1 MPRNLVLITY
11 DSCRLD
17 SARAARAPNLARLG
31 EIEARWSYASWTA
44 PSHYTFLMGLIP
56 HRSPPHVYASEV
68 YKEDFRKWGDR
79 LDIPDLK
86 FETFL
91 PQLSLAGMLKQY
103 GYRTVARVSMPVLN
117 PFTVLNNAF
126 DDYRLMPNHND
137 FAGMVREAEFARDQ
151 PSFHFFNLG
160 ETHYPYMLK
169 DAALPHI
176 SGLHG
181 VARTL
186 AAGGDAGGPVGDSG
200 AGPGSRPGAGPVHGT
215 QAMDVDAFFAP
226 EVMQGLHRQQ
236 IACVEYLDGL
246 LGALYDKAPSDTWF
260 MIMGDHGEAF
270 GEGGYFGHGPVM
282 HEKVFE
288 VPFVEGLR
296 PRRARLI

>member
-1 MPRNLVLITY
+1 MPRNLVFITY

-31 EIEARWSYASWTA
+31 EIEARYSYASWTA

-56 HRSPPHVYASEV
+56 HLSPPNVYASEV
-68 YKEDFRKWGDR
+68 YKEDFRRWSDR
-79 LDIPDLK
+79 LDIPDLR

-91 PQLSLAGMLKQY
+91 PHLSLAAMLKQY
-103 GYRTVARVSMPVLN
+103 GYRTTARVSMPVLN

-126 DDYRLMPNHND
+126 DDYRLMDNHND
-137 FAGMVREAEFARDQ
+137 FAGMVREVQFPRDQ

-160 ETHYPYMLK
+160 ETHYPYMLE

-186 AAGGDAGGPVGDSG
+186 AKGGDAGGHI
-200 AGPGSRPGAGPVHGT
+200 R
-215 QAMDVDAFFAP
+215 QAQEMDIEAFFA
-226 EVMQGLHRQQ
+226 EDVMRGLHAQQ
-236 IACVEYLDGL
+236 IRCVEYLDGL
-246 LGALYDKAPSDTWF
+246 LGHLFDKAPADTWF
-260 MIMGDHGEAF
+260 MVMGDHGEAF

-282 HEKVFE
+282 HEKVFQ
-288 VPFVEGLR
+288 VPYVEGLR
-296 PRRARLI
+296 PRRARLM

>member
-1 MPRNLVLITY
+1 MARNLVLITY
-11 DSCRLD
+11 DSCRFD
-17 SARAARAPNLARLG
+17 SAQAAHAPNLARLG
-31 EIEARWSYASWTA
+31 QIEARYSYASWTA
-44 PSHYTFLMGLIP
+44 PSHFTFLMGLVP

-68 YKEDFRKWGDR
+68 YKQDFRRWSDR
-79 LDIPDLK
+79 LDISDLH

-91 PQLSLAGMLKQY
+91 PQLSLPGMLKRH

-137 FAGMVREAEFARDQ
+137 FKGMIADIQFSRDQ
-151 PSFHFFNLG
+151 PSFHFLNLG
-160 ETHYPYMLK
+160 ETHYPYMLE
-169 DAALPHI
+169 DSALPHI

-181 VARTL
+181 VAKTL
-186 AAGGDAGGPVGDSG
+186 ARGEDAGGHVAG
-200 AGPGSRPGAGPVHGT
+200 A
-215 QAMDVDAFFAP
+215 QEMDIDAFFSGD
-226 EVMQGLHRQQ
+226 VMRGLHAQQ
-236 IACVEYLDGL
+236 IRCVEYLDGL
-246 LGALYDKAPSDTWF
+246 LGALYDKAPADTWF

-282 HEKVFE
+282 HEKVFQ

-296 PRRARLI
+296 PQRARVF